1 MIPAVH
7 DVQIQSVDSGQNAT
21 IDGFRSALR
30 RWPARTRPPPRIA
43 ADLSAIRSI
52 YLRRP
57 TGTTRN
63 ASDQARRAFGDAGA
77 DRLCRFLPAL
87 DALAH
92 LEISNVSVGERGLTA
107 LAQTFATLRAAGS
120 GAAPLKTLLYRTGAL
135 LDSPPCAAALAQ
147 WIDAVPTLHH
157 LSIGPLGARGASVVL
172 PHLTTLTCL
181 RTLDLAN
188 NVMSDRATCALAD
201 ALPALAPTLT
211 ALDLSNNA
219 IGATGY
225 AELAGTLGYLSTL
238 RVLASDG
245 NHVGGVDGAAGL
257 ARALSR
263 LPALEHL
270 SLDGAGTGDG
280 GAAELAEAFPGLRR
294 LSYLSLRDNYIA
306 AGGAAALAAELP
318 TLTLLRSLRLSG
330 NWLLDEGAAAVADAL
345 ATLHT
350 LTGVS
355 LSRAYIG
362 DGAARVLAAVLQQ
375 LPCLQIASLAD
386 NAIGPEGLAALARCT
401 GFEID
406 VSGNSASEVRSVC
419 CASWESWSC

>member
-1 MIPAVH
+1 M
-7 DVQIQSVDSGQNAT
+7 QIHSVDSGQNAT

-92 LEISNVSVGERGLTA
+92 LEISNVSVGERGLAA
-107 LAQTFATLRAAGS
+107 LAATFATLRDAGS

-135 LDSPPCAAALAQ
+135 LDSQACAAALAQ
-147 WIDAVPTLHH
+147 WISAVPTLHH
-157 LSIGPLGARGASVVL
+157 LSIGPLGARGAGVVL
-172 PHLTTLTCL
+172 PRLATLTAL

-188 NVMSDRATCALAD
+188 NVMSDRAALALAA
-201 ALPALAPTLT
+201 ALPSLAPTLT

-225 AELAGTLGYLSTL
+225 AALSGPLGGLSAL

-257 ARALSR
+257 ALALSQ
-263 LPALEHL
+263 LTILEHL

-280 GAAELAEAFPGLRR
+280 GAADLAAAFPSLRR
-294 LSYLSLRDNYIA
+294 LTYLSLRDNYIA
-306 AGGAAALAAELP
+306 ASGAAALAAELP
-318 TLTLLRSLRLSG
+318 ALTPLRSLRLSG
-330 NWLLDEGAAAVADAL
+330 NWLLDEGAAAIADAL
-345 ATLHT
+345 ASLRAV
-350 LTGVS
+350 TGVS
-355 LSRAYIG
+355 LSRAHIG
-362 DGAARVLAAVLQQ
+362 DAGACVLAAVMQQ
-375 LPCLQIASLAD
+375 QPSLQIASLAD
-386 NAIGPEGLAALARCT
+386 NAIGLEGLAALARCT

-406 VSGNSASEVRSVC
+406 VSGNSMSAVRAARWAVHRTRARQC
-419 CASWESWSC
+419 LQ